1 MTRRVSELQRLFPG
15 HPGRHIRWTHTDPK
29 GDKEVRD
36 RWGAATQKHYAR
48 HLEVLTAD
56 GPGALGLVPGQK
68 HGRQWMTP
76 WAVLDFDD
84 FSAEALAAFRTVL
97 DRWQLQYLINEGT
110 TGRGVH
116 LWFLLD
122 APLPMRTAWLS
133 LQFLS
138 QVAQYLGVEG
148 LDLRPSQAAGRSSGI
163 LLPYRGGAEDGL
175 GINPLCLPTGE
186 PVALDDLNAVPRLSA
201 DVFAQLGKRR
211 SVQKFIDGQTPRRRP
226 ERLPRLESTQSG
238 ERGISRWEE
247 ELRRITPLWVKGRRH
262 NLTHALAAYALH
274 LGIVP
279 TQMKADL
286 LTVATGAADDELD
299 ARERIVEHCI
309 ERNAAGETLAY
320 MPFYERAG
328 IAPPAGVGEV
338 IQERLHS
345 LLVHLMNH
353 PWAGKSGKTDRSLL
367 KTILAI
373 AWRHGVVHVAGV
385 EVSVAWS
392 QLWQEAN
399 IGSEDTLSQSL
410 ARLEGMGL
418 LRRGRQPDGARSGSL
433 VLTWTNRST
442 LTTGGCPEEFFG
454 FTTHFRN
461 GRGRLGKRT
470 EQIMDILFWHGPQT
484 RISLAQHLASRPA
497 DLRKLLDQL
506 VDEDLLE
513 ARVSDGCLHLP
524 ADLEERLSTR
534 QQHDGTDRAWLSQK
548 ALYDVRQR
556 RFRELLTRRRQ
567 VKDKDAPD
575 S

>member
-1 MTRRVSELQRLFPG
+1 MTTRTSELQQAFPG
-15 HPGRHIRWTHTDPK
+15 HPERHIRWTHTNPDGRK
-29 GDKEVRD
+29 AIREFQGV
-36 RWGAATQKHYAR
+36 ATPDDYAR
-48 HLEVLTAD
+48 HLDFRTID
-56 GPGALGLVPGQK
+56 GPGALGLIPGQQ

-76 WAVLDFDD
+76 WAVLDFDV
-84 FSAEALAAFRTVL
+84 FSNESLVAFRDVL
-97 DRWQLQYLINEGT
+97 DQWDMPYLINDGT
-110 TGRGVH
+110 TGRGAH

-122 APLPMRTAWLS
+122 ASISLGTAWRS
-133 LQFLS
+133 LRFLS

-148 LDLRPSQAAGRSSGI
+148 LDVRPSQGTGHGSGI

-175 GINPLCLPTGE
+175 GVNPLCLPTGE
-186 PVALDDLNAVPRLSA
+186 PVVLDDLNAVTRLSA
-201 DVFAQLGKRR
+201 DVFAQLGRRR
-211 SVQKFIDGQTPRRRP
+211 SVQKFIDGQAPRRRP

-262 NLTHALAAYALH
+262 NLTHALAAYAIH

-279 TQMKADL
+279 AQMKADL

-320 MPFYERAG
+320 MPFYERAR

-392 QLWQEAN
+392 QLWREAN

-410 ARLEGMGL
+410 ARLEGMGF
-418 LRRGRQPDGARSGSL
+418 LRRGKQADGTRSGSL

-461 GRGRLGKRT
+461 GRGRLGKRA

-506 VDEDLLE
+506 VDEEVLE

-534 QQHDGTDRAWLSQK
+534 QQHDGTDRARLSQH
-548 ALYDVRQR
+548 ALYEVRQR
-556 RFRELLTRRRQ
+556 RYREFLTRRRQ